1 MQPAVRLSAAVQ
13 SAGVTLASI
22 NDSNW
27 QQCTSPTFHFLSRRQ
42 RSRVVQAKQKHA
54 TKIDNFAC
62 TSWHRTGAFLQTNI
76 PGPTLEAPRCE

>member
-42 RSRVVQAKQKHA
+42 RSRVVRAKQKHA
-54 TKIDNFAC
+54 KKNRQLRVYIVASRWGLFTDKY
-62 TSWHRTGAFLQTNI
+62 SRTDTRGT
-76 PGPTLEAPRCE
+76 